1 MEELSLDNILGAEE
15 IDNLFLDA
23 PDDEVDNP
31 TTEKKDDTEIKE
43 ETTEVDVE
51 SLFSEIPESVGS
63 EDTEIEGK
71 EDTVVNKDKESSLS
85 KNNLY
90 SSIAKALQEDGI
102 FPDLDDLD
110 IKNIKAPEDF
120 ASVIEKQIQ
129 SKLDEKQRR
138 VDEALNLGIEPSE
151 IKKYEDTL
159 NYLDSIDDKTITDE
173 TDTGETLRKQLIY
186 QDFINRGYSKERAQ
200 REVQKS
206 FNAGTDIE
214 DAKEALLG
222 NKEHFTNQYKSFI
235 ETAKQAEAE
244 EIKEREELG
253 KKLKKSILE
262 DDKVFGDLQLDKNI
276 RQRVLDNISKPTYK
290 DPKTGEL
297 FTALQKY
304 EMENRTDFLKNVGI
318 LFTITEGFKNLDG
331 LVKTKVNKEIKKGL
345 RELEHTLNNTS
356 RNFDGSL
363 QFVSGVS
370 ADPESI
376 LGKGFD
382 LDI

>member
-110 IKNIKAPEDF
+110 IKNIKAPKDF